1 MVSEGGRLIVMRAP
15 FVFWKLSVWEFLNRG
30 GRGGRDDRGG
40 REGYGFPSENQSYIA
55 GSAGGLW
62 RTGSAG
68 NVSLKVQF
76 PSHRLRRS
84 SPGGRA
90 FPIRGCGLW
99 RYFCYLRNF
108 RLARWNNPSVCFAD
122 SSPNLGNGTHLR
134 IYS

>member
-1 MVSEGGRLIVMRAP
+1 VVSEGGRLIVMRAS
-15 FVFWKLSVWEFLNRG
+15 FLFWELSVWKLLNRG

-90 FPIRGCGLW
+90 FPIRGCGVNDTI
-99 RYFCYLRNF
+99 RMYRNF
-108 RLARWNNPSVCFAD
+108 
-122 SSPNLGNGTHLR
+122 HLR
-134 IYS
+134 MYKCLF

>member
-84 SPGGRA
+84 SPGGESLSHSRLRA
-90 FPIRGCGLW
+90 MEILLLFETFPTCTMEQPLSL
-99 RYFCYLRNF
+99 LR
-108 RLARWNNPSVCFAD
+108 RQLPK
-122 SSPNLGNGTHLR
+122 LGEP
-134 IYS
+134 

>member
-1 MVSEGGRLIVMRAP
+1 MVSEGGRLIVMRAS
-15 FVFWKLSVWEFLNRG
+15 FVFWELSVWKLLNRG

-84 SPGGRA
+84 SPGGGEP
-90 FPIRGCGLW
+90 FP
-99 RYFCYLRNF
+99 
-108 RLARWNNPSVCFAD
+108 FAAAGYGD
-122 SSPNLGNGTHLR
+122 TFV
-134 IYS
+134 I